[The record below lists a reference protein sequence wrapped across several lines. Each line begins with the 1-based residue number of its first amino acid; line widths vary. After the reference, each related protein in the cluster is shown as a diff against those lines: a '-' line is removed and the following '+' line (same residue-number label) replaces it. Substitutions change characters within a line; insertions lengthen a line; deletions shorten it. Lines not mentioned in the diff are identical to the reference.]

1 MQAQSRF
8 LTRRG
13 GKRAIMNVDGYGPLP
28 KRWGRM
34 HEDHRAGAG
43 EDQLSLDV
51 CAGRDDGYHELD
63 MLMHTRS
70 RVAHLRAR
78 PLSDADRGRRTL
90 SEGGRNLVLQAAQ
103 ALNAHMGR
111 HYGARITLAKHIPI
125 RAGLGGGSADCAA
138 TLIALDRLWGLR
150 LPMQELLKI
159 GRKLGADVPY
169 CIAGGFAR
177 VRGMGE
183 KITPLGEG
191 ERFPLVLLH
200 VGCGLST
207 AQVFSEY
214 DRVGGTLGLD
224 NAAPRPGHPRPR
236 SGRHGPPLRQR
247 SGSALHI
254 ADAGDRRGSAR
265 AAGGWSPRGAHER
278 QRLRR
283 VRRLPHRRRSPA
295 RRRSPCPAR
304 CLPGTC

>member
-1 MQAQSRF
+1 MKITVRAQA
-8 LTRRG
+8 
-13 GKRAIMNVDGYGPLP
+13 KIN
-28 KRWGRM
+28 W
-34 HEDHRAGAG
+34 
-43 EDQLSLDV
+43 SLDV

-63 MLMHTRS
+63 MLMQRIDLSDT
-70 RVAHLRAR
+70 LTFERAR
-78 PLSDADRGRRTL
+78 FLTLTVGGRTL
-90 SEGGRNLVLQAAQ
+90 SEGGRDLVLQAAQ
-103 ALNAHMGR
+103 ALNDHMGR

-138 TLIALDRLWGLR
+138 TLIALDRLWDLR
-150 LPMQELLKI
+150 LPLSELLKI

-224 NAAPRPGHPRPR
+224 NEALAQAILARDLDGMARLCGNALEAPSISLMPEIGAALRALRALGARVAR
-236 SGRHGPPLRQR
+236 MSG
-247 SGSALHI
+247 SGSAVFGVFRTAAEAL
-254 ADAGDRRGSAR
+254 R
-265 AAGGWSPRGAHER
+265 AAEA
-278 QRLRR
+278 
-283 VRRLPHRRRSPA
+283 
-295 RRRSPCPAR
+295 
-304 CLPGTC
+304 LPGALFTWTC

>member
-1 MQAQSRF
+1 MKITVRAQA
-8 LTRRG
+8 
-13 GKRAIMNVDGYGPLP
+13 KIN
-28 KRWGRM
+28 W
-34 HEDHRAGAG
+34 
-43 EDQLSLDV
+43 SLDV

-63 MLMHTRS
+63 MLMQRIDLSDT
-70 RVAHLRAR
+70 LTFERAR
-78 PLSDADRGRRTL
+78 FLTLTVGGRTL
-90 SEGGRNLVLQAAQ
+90 SEGGRDLVLQAAQ

-224 NAAPRPGHPRPR
+224 NEALAQAILARDLDGMDRLCGNALEAPSISLMPEIGAALRALRALGARVAR
-236 SGRHGPPLRQR
+236 MSG
-247 SGSALHI
+247 SGSAVFGVFRTAAEAL
-254 ADAGDRRGSAR
+254 R
-265 AAGGWSPRGAHER
+265 AAEA
-278 QRLRR
+278 
-283 VRRLPHRRRSPA
+283 
-295 RRRSPCPAR
+295 
-304 CLPGTC
+304 LPGALFTWTC